1 MSPVSMLEFP
11 SQPIDAE
18 QVRFVLKS
26 GAHLDL
32 ELDSVEEVTEFI
44 AGIQCM
50 CICANLIAGS
60 KVIVPWQNVDF
71 LTEVD

>member
-1 MSPVSMLEFP
+1 MPESPF
-11 SQPIDAE
+11 QPDE
-18 QVRFVLKS
+18 PETVRFVLKS

-32 ELDSVEEVTEFI
+32 DLESVEEVTEAI
-44 AGIQCM
+44 AGVQCM